1 MGFVRDIFGKDTPAP
16 PPAPD
21 FRGMAVAQGAANI
34 DAARLSGKLAN
45 PSYDTPIGS
54 RRVSFGYGGDPDQI
68 FITDALSPAGRTAF
82 DQANRISSQLGGMA
96 ESSLSRVG
104 AGMTT
109 PFDMSQVRART
120 QVPVAAPIDM
130 SQVRARAQV
139 PVAAPID
146 MSQVRSRGQVPLP
159 IANFALPTSGSV
171 RGRGTL
177 PTVTPLDMSQVRAR
191 GQVPI
196 ATEAGRDAVQNAIM
210 ARVQPMLDRQ
220 RTLTQNNL
228 LVQGH
233 NPGSAAWNAVQDD
246 LMRAENDARLAAVAA
261 GGQEQSRLYG
271 LQQAGFGMAEQARQR
286 DLQEQVEAQ
295 QRLFGFGQAG
305 YEMAEQARQRDLA
318 AQAEEQQRLFGFGQ
332 AGFGMAEQARQRD
345 IQEQTEAQQ
354 RAFALQ
360 QAGFGM
366 QGQGR
371 AQDIQEQAYLR
382 SLPLSELN
390 QLRTGLA
397 PTMPQFQQYQGV
409 PVQAAPI
416 MQGGIAGAQY
426 DLGTYGAQM
435 GLQEA
440 REKGLYN
447 LAGAVIGAKP
457 WTWSDRRLK
466 SNIVRIG
473 TLTPHGIGVY
483 EYDIQGRHEIGVMA
497 DEVLK
502 VRPSAV
508 THDPNG
514 YMMVNYGAL

>member
-21 FRGMAVAQGAANI
+21 FRGMAVAQGAANL
-34 DAARLSGKLAN
+34 DAARASGKLAN
-45 PSYDTPIGS
+45 PSYDTPVGS

-68 FITDALSPAGRTAF
+68 FITDTLSPTGRAAF

-96 ESSLSRVG
+96 ESGLSRVG

-109 PFDMSQVRART
+109 PFDMN
-120 QVPVAAPIDM
+120 
-130 SQVRARAQV
+130 QVRARAQA
-139 PVAAPID
+139 PV
-146 MSQVRSRGQVPLP
+146 
-159 IANFALPTSGSV
+159 
-171 RGRGTL
+171 
-177 PTVTPLDMSQVRAR
+177 
-191 GQVPI
+191 
-196 ATEAGRDAVQNAIM
+196 ATEAGRQAVQDAIM

-233 NPGSAAWNAVQDD
+233 NPGGAAWNAAQDD
-246 LMRAENDARLAAVAA
+246 LMRAENDARLAAVRA
-261 GGQEQSRLYG
+261 GGEEQSRLFG
-271 LQQAGFGMAEQARQR
+271 LG
-286 DLQEQVEAQ
+286 
-295 QRLFGFGQAG
+295 
-305 YEMAEQARQRDLA
+305 
-318 AQAEEQQRLFGFGQ
+318 
-332 AGFGMAEQARQRD
+332 
-345 IQEQTEAQQ
+345 
-354 RAFALQ
+354 

-435 GLQEA
+435 GLQQA
-440 REKGLYN
+440 REKGLYD
-447 LAGAVIGAKP
+447 LASAGIGAWKA
-457 WTWSDRRLK
+457 SDRRLK

-508 THDPNG
+508 THDPSG